1 MRTQGLGWFLVSSRR
16 LSYEEAA
23 YQDAMC
29 ASAGHQLRRALTR
42 ASARSEL
49 NVSAVVADQKMLFD
63 RVSQF
68 SSIYDWN
75 IVRGRRCGSLER
87 AH

>member
-1 MRTQGLGWFLVSSRR
+1 
-16 LSYEEAA
+16 
-23 YQDAMC
+23 MC
-29 ASAGHQLRRALTR
+29 ASALSCALTR
-42 ASARSEL
+42 ASVSRSEL